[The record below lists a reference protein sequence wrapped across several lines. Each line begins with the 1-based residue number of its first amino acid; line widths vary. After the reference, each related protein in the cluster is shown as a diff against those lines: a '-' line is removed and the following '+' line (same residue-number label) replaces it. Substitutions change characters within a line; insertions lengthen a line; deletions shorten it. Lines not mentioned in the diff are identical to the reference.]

1 MLKLAKTSAP
11 NNQVAVYTG
20 GRQLEWR
27 EVESGQLPSPRNR
40 IRAVMMDN
48 QIFVTG
54 GQEDRDDDW
63 IDLTSIL
70 SWDPSTESWH
80 EAIVTETVM
89 AALNIVSQKEHI
101 SVATNGWILRSLPR
115 PSVTEESVHLML
127 AVLARNWKPWC
138 GEKPTWSCCR
148 PIFVYRI
155 RVFSNAFS
163 IIS

>member
-40 IRAVMMDN
+40 MRAVMMDN

-80 EAIVTETVM
+80 EAGNL
-89 AALNIVSQKEHI
+89 A
-101 SVATNGWILRSLPR
+101 VARSLHGAVAV
-115 PSVTEESVHLML
+115 PSSFVESECSAML
-127 AVLARNWKPWC
+127 SV
-138 GEKPTWSCCR
+138 
-148 PIFVYRI
+148 
-155 RVFSNAFS
+155 
-163 IIS
+163 